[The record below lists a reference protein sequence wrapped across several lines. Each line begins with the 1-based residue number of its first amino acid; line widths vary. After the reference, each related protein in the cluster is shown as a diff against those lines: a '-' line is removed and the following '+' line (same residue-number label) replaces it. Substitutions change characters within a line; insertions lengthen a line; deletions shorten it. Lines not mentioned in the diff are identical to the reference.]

1 MSNPGSS
8 LHAGDGPSRKP
19 DSEEDRGVP
28 RWVKVFGLA
37 VAGLLISAAV
47 VMLLSGGRHGPGR
60 HLSTLGAAMP
70 SSHIA
75 ELEQPRVGDS
85 A

>member
-1 MSNPGSS
+1 MSDPGRS
-8 LHAGDGPSRKP
+8 LHA
-19 DSEEDRGVP
+19 DRGVP
-28 RWVKVFGLA
+28 RW
-37 VAGLLISAAV
+37 
-47 VMLLSGGRHGPGR
+47 HGPGR

-70 SSHIA
+70 SSHIG